1 MSIINCIKPPKM
13 FIFRLCYDTRW
24 CNTPS
29 TFPTLLFH
37 QFWATVLVRILR
49 LQLLAA
55 NMDSTHVFPLA
66 VYVRVKSLTCA
77 WLLVSC
83 HNPKRIFLPLRQ
95 HVHNPV
101 IIYNYKWN
109 LSLNPA
115 SPHAFHC
122 FLSSVFVSW
131 GPNYWHVCLLQS
143 QISVGDL

>member
-1 MSIINCIKPPKM
+1 MMQYPIDISDFVLPSILSHS
-13 FIFRLCYDTRW
+13 LCPY
-24 CNTPS
+24 
-29 TFPTLLFH
+29 
-37 QFWATVLVRILR
+37 LR

-109 LSLNPA
+109 LSLNSA

-122 FLSSVFVSW
+122 SVLGFCVLGPKLLTCLPATKSNFCGRFVISHLFW
-131 GPNYWHVCLLQS
+131 DWVLIQS
-143 QISVGDL
+143 RNLGNLF